1 MIQRQ
6 RTPSQTEIDL
16 AVARGRQLRAHA
28 FAGVFARLGAFLAA
42 RFAGLR
48 TGPAWRS
55 LPA

>member
-16 AVARGRQLRAHA
+16 AMARGRQLRAHA

-48 TGPAWRS
+48 MGPAWRS